1 MNNRERAVQ
10 VVEDFEAEANKMQS
24 LTIENI
30 VPFIEAALD
39 EKSDIG
45 NATDGGKPCQQQSES
60 TAPPYSAR

>member
-24 LTIENI
+24 WTIENI

-39 EKSDIG
+39 EKSERLRTNRHCLG
-45 NATDGGKPCQQQSES
+45 LRRK
-60 TAPPYSAR
+60 